1 MRKPLHVLIL
11 DRSEGEA
18 KRLVRELREIG
29 YDPSFQRVGT
39 AESMAAALQQPGW
52 QLVIADSN
60 IPNFSGLD
68 ALALVKKRGLDLP
81 FFIVSDQGSE
91 EAVVTALKA
100 GAHDYIAKSN
110 LARLAAGVQRELR
123 DAEARR
129 ERKVGAEHLQH
140 RRELQTALIDAS
152 LAITSTLDLKT
163 VLSFLLEKVDLV
175 LPNSATTVRLYDKET
190 GALEPIACRN
200 IDEKE
205 WREAHKAA
213 NRNSKRKLGRPP
225 PTNGYPIRL
234 DKAYADPGSIDIFRK
249 YGFVSYLEVPLLAK
263 DEMLGVLGFYAHKG
277 HQFSQVE
284 VEFLSMLST
293 QAAIA
298 IQKSQLYEQTRKQ
311 KVELERA
318 NRVKSEFLSL
328 ISHELRTPLTAI
340 IGYTG
345 VVRDGIFGPLNTE
358 QEESLNRVL
367 SRSSNLLEMIESIL
381 QATIFETEEVKM
393 LQVTFSLSEFLSELR
408 LLYRI
413 PLEKDI
419 TLIWDHPS
427 HLPTITTDRTKLTH
441 ILRNLISNAIKFTE
455 KGHVK
460 VSVRHYP
467 GAKKVSFK
475 VNDTGMG
482 IPSKAL
488 PSIFEMFHQ
497 VDSPETRPYGGMGIG
512 LYIVKKFTELL
523 GGTVGVKSRP
533 GKGSAFTVVIP
544 YGTR

>member
-1 MRKPLHVLIL
+1 MTRPLRKPLHVLIV
-11 DRSEGEA
+11 DHSEEEA
-18 KRLVRELREIG
+18 KHMVRELRARG
-29 YDPSFQRVGT
+29 YEPSFQRVDS
-39 AESMAAALQQPGW
+39 AESMAAALAQPGW

-60 IPNFSGLD
+60 IPNFSGLN
-68 ALALVKKRGLDLP
+68 ALALVRERGLDLP
-81 FFIVSDQGSE
+81 FLIVADEGTE
-91 EAVVTALKA
+91 ETVVTALKA

-110 LARLAAGVQRELR
+110 LARLASSVERELR

-129 ERKVGAEHLQH
+129 ERKVGAEHLQQ
-140 RRELQTALIDAS
+140 RRELQAALVDAS
-152 LAITSTLDLKT
+152 VAITSTLDLKT
-163 VLSFLLEKVDLV
+163 LLSFLLEKVDLV
-175 LPNSATTVRLYDKET
+175 LPNSATTVRLYEKDT

-200 IDEKE
+200 IEEKE
-205 WREAHKAA
+205 WREAHKTAS
-213 NRNSKRKLGRPP
+213 RDSKRKLARPL

-234 DKAYADPGSIDIFRK
+234 DKAYADPGSIDIFRR

-277 HQFSQVE
+277 HQFSEEE

-298 IQKSQLYEQTRKQ
+298 IQKSQLYEQTRI
-311 KVELERA
+311 ERA

-381 QATIFETEEVKM
+381 QATIFETEEIKM
-393 LQVTFSLSEFLSELR
+393 LQVNFSLSDFLSELR

-419 TLIWDHPS
+419 TLKWDYPS
-427 HLPTITTDRTKLTH
+427 HLPTIKTDRTKLMH

-455 KGHVK
+455 K
-460 VSVRHYP
+460 
-467 GAKKVSFK
+467 
-475 VNDTGMG
+475 
-482 IPSKAL
+482 
-488 PSIFEMFHQ
+488 
-497 VDSPETRPYGGMGIG
+497 
-512 LYIVKKFTELL
+512 
-523 GGTVGVKSRP
+523 
-533 GKGSAFTVVIP
+533 
-544 YGTR
+544 